1 MARCLVEPLERRA
14 IPGLRI
20 PHLFLPIWMN
30 PLVIDWRLS
39 LLGFWPARVFYAC
52 GAKGS
57 IFSGKYAFP
66 LVARMAKIVRNWHS
80 KLGRCVSQ
88 SNQVLH

>member
-1 MARCLVEPLERRA
+1 MA

-52 GAKGS
+52 GDA
-57 IFSGKYAFP
+57 
-66 LVARMAKIVRNWHS
+66 VRGDN
-80 KLGRCVSQ
+80 GIPDRDQRCADEDVHRLDEV
-88 SNQVLH
+88 VLLH